1 MQGSAAKE
9 LAKLLQSIAAYPS
22 EPTRLA
28 MRFLAV
34 TFVRTSE
41 LIGAKWQEIDFEGA
55 RGIFPPTA

>member
-1 MQGSAAKE
+1 
-9 LAKLLQSIAAYPS
+9 
-22 EPTRLA
+22 

-41 LIGAKWQEIDFEGA
+41 LIGAKWQEIDFEGV